1 MLRYMRD
8 ALALVAS
15 CFVLFSLA
23 GCGGSQAAQTAS
35 NNQIPELIWQGDGII
50 NPKEYSHKQVFGD
63 LIVHS
68 RLDGEYA
75 CFGLQAPAKGWVALG
90 FGSEGKM
97 KNADILIFTIRN
109 GKLTGE
115 DSYSASS
122 GGPHPTDLSQGG
134 TNDILDL
141 AGGEKDGLITIEFKR
156 KLRTGDPHDNDLR
169 PGSNTIIWAL
179 GSNFKLNSRHLQQ
192 GTSTLILE

>member
-1 MLRYMRD
+1 MRLP
-8 ALALVAS
+8 ACRILAAS
-15 CFVLFSLA
+15 LLSFSLFIG
-23 GCGGSQAAQTAS
+23 GCSNSKPAQSLSKSQA
-35 NNQIPELIWQGDGII
+35 PEVSWQSDGSIT
-50 NPKEYSHKQVFGD
+50 PKEYSHQQVLGD
-63 LIVHS
+63 LVVYS
-68 RLDGEYA
+68 RLAGDHA
-75 CFGLQAPAKGWVALG
+75 CFGLQAPTKGWIALG
-90 FGSEGKM
+90 LGSEGKM

>member
-97 KNADILIFTIRN
+97 KNADILIFTLRN
-109 GKLTGE
+109 GKVEGE
-115 DSYSASS
+115 NSFSS
-122 GGPHPTDLSQGG
+122 SPRGPHPADLSQGG
-134 TNDILDL
+134 TNDILEL
-141 AGGEKDGLITIEFKR
+141 TGSEKDGVMTVEFKR
-156 KLRTGDPHDNDLR
+156 KLRTGDPYDKDLQ
-169 PGSNTIIWAL
+169 PGNNTIIGAL
-179 GSNFKLNSRHLQQ
+179 GSNFKIASRHLQQ
-192 GTSTLILE
+192 GTGTLVLE